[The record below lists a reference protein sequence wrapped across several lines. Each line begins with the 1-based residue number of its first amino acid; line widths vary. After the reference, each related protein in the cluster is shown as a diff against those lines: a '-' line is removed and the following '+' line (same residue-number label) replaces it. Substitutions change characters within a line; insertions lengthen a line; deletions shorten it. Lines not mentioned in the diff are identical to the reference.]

1 MSLKFFTINCLTIFP
16 GALHQSDVWSQDW
29 TGQNFRQE
37 VLMRKCLCLRVRPTT
52 TTRTPIM
59 QRRSRCRTSGSK
71 VTLSTRPQVQPRWG
85 IDWEMRLNSLFSH
98 FSSMLKLFRRATV
111 EHAGCF
117 YFLRGKFHPKNSWAR
132 RRRRPGFSCIDSHMT
147 RSNLLLTWAMTYV
160 MNKSLLSPFA
170 FFSFL

>member
-85 IDWEMRLNSLFSH
+85 IDWEMRLNSLFSLFLVCRS
-98 FSSMLKLFRRATV
+98 FSGEQQLNMLAVSTFYGGNSTPKTAELVVVVVQAFRASIRTWP
-111 EHAGCF
+111 GQI
-117 YFLRGKFHPKNSWAR
+117 YYWRGPW
-132 RRRRPGFSCIDSHMT
+132 IT
-147 RSNLLLTWAMTYV
+147 
-160 MNKSLLSPFA
+160 
-170 FFSFL
+170 